1 MHLSVPKIYRS
12 YLSILIERTCLRAN
26 DRNRAAQFMA
36 KVKKTGNS
44 AGAAKKRIW
53 NKTAKTRM
61 KILNGAAVAFSAHGY
76 YGTSL
81 IELSKRTGAEQASI
95 YYHFHSKEKLF
106 KKCLIYTHLM
116 VIRGLR
122 RDLDRTNGL
131 REELVSIFNALANY
145 SDVYPERIALIF
157 QLVYSAP
164 KAIATFYTRKFGGNF
179 RSLIEAAFDRN
190 PPKNGRSVKQSLL
203 IDMLYSFILSLS
215 APAVR
220 NDRRLMAPRAIDFIL
235 QDENSS
241 N

>member
-1 MHLSVPKIYRS
+1 MP
-12 YLSILIERTCLRAN
+12 N
-26 DRNRAAQFMA
+26 
-36 KVKKTGNS
+36 
-44 AGAAKKRIW
+44 AKKRNSLNAVKKRVW

-61 KILNGAAVAFSAHGY
+61 KILNGATVAFSARGY

-81 IELSKRTGAEQASI
+81 VELSKRTGAEQASI
-95 YYHFHSKEKLF
+95 YYHFQSKEKLF

-145 SDVYPERIALIF
+145 SDVYPERIALVF

-164 KAIATFYTRKFGGNF
+164 KAIAIFYTRKYGGNF

-190 PPKNGRSVKQSLL
+190 PPKNGRAIKQSLV

-235 QDENSS
+235 RNESLS

>member
-1 MHLSVPKIYRS
+1 MVR
-12 YLSILIERTCLRAN
+12 
-26 DRNRAAQFMA
+26 D
-36 KVKKTGNS
+36 KKGTLPT
-44 AGAAKKRIW
+44 APKKRVW
-53 NKTAKTRM
+53 NRTAKTRM
-61 KILNGAAVAFSAHGY
+61 KILNGAAVAFSARGY

-81 IELSKRTGAEQASI
+81 VELSKRTGAEQASI
-95 YYHFHSKEKLF
+95 YYHFQSKENLF

-122 RDLDRTNGL
+122 RDLNRTEGL
-131 REELVSIFNALANY
+131 REELVSIFNTLANY

-164 KAIATFYTRKFGGNF
+164 KTIAVFYTRKYGGNF

-190 PPKNGRSVKQSLL
+190 PPKSGRGVKQSLM

-220 NDRRLMAPRAIDFIL
+220 NDRRLMAPRAVDFIL
-235 QDENSS
+235 QDKIHPN
-241 N
+241 